1 MNLYVANLSTSVNDE
16 DLKSL
21 FSGYGNV
28 VSAKVIVDKFSG
40 RSRGFGFVEMNT
52 DSAQKAIDNLNGKI
66 QDGKSMSVSEARQKR
81 S

>member
-52 DSAQKAIDNLNGKI
+52 DSAQKAIDSLNGKI